1 MAHAEFIV
9 VTWEQRASRKDTAMS
24 IKELWT
30 KVDNWWTSR
39 DSSGAGSY
47 VALDADGLIC
57 DKGSVVT
64 VELDQKQ
71 PRTSGLEIVK
81 KSGGLDR
88 KENVEMLNRA
98 FNGLINEL
106 SGINEHLDRQIAQHE
121 KLMQRIDE
129 LPHLLENIPD
139 SVQSQK
145 QLVDGLIEQL
155 QGKALK
161 EQQFVDIV
169 GKIPAEST
177 KQTHALVDM
186 NQKLS
191 VAADIDAQINENLN
205 KFNQTLG
212 KLDTDTVS
220 QTDSIMQMSKTFAAS
235 DRHLKYVMSR
245 QNKRFLWVFSI
256 AIGVCTFAIIALAV
270 IILMILNT

>member
-1 MAHAEFIV
+1 MAGGYKAG
-9 VTWEQRASRKDTAMS
+9 RKDTAMS
-24 IKELWT
+24 LKELWT
-30 KVDNWWTSR
+30 KVDTWWTSR
-39 DSSGAGSY
+39 DNRRVDSY
-47 VALDADGLIC
+47 VAVDEEGLIR
-57 DKGSVVT
+57 DDAAVVT
-64 VELDQKQ
+64 AQADEKR
-71 PRTSGLEIVK
+71 PRPGGLEIVK
-81 KSGGLDR
+81 KSGALDK
-88 KENVEMLNRA
+88 KENAEMLGKA
-98 FNGLINEL
+98 FESLINQL

-121 KLMQRIDE
+121 KLTQRIDE
-129 LPHLLENIPD
+129 LPQLLENIPD
-139 SVQSQK
+139 AVQNQK

-169 GKIPAEST
+169 GKIPAEAA

-191 VAADIDAQINENLN
+191 VSADIDAQINENLN

-245 QNKRFLWVFSI
+245 QNKRFMWVFSI
-256 AIGVCTFAIIALAV
+256 AIGICTFAIIALAV
-270 IILMILNT
+270 IIMMVLNK

>member
-1 MAHAEFIV
+1 
-9 VTWEQRASRKDTAMS
+9 MS
-24 IKELWT
+24 IKELWS
-30 KVDNWWTSR
+30 KVDTWWTNR
-39 DSSGAGSY
+39 DSSRADSY
-47 VALDADGLIC
+47 VAVDEDGLIC
-57 DKGSVVT
+57 DDGSVVT
-64 VELDQKQ
+64 VRPDEKQ
-71 PRTSGLEIVK
+71 PKAGGLEIVK
-81 KSGGLDR
+81 KGGALDR
-88 KENVEMLNRA
+88 KENVEMLGKA
-98 FNGLINEL
+98 FDSLISEL

-139 SVQSQK
+139 SVRTQK

-245 QNKRFLWVFSI
+245 QNKRFILVFAI
-256 AIGVCTFAIIALAV
+256 AMGISAFAIIVLAAAV
-270 IILMILNT
+270 VLLLNNLG

>member
-1 MAHAEFIV
+1 
-9 VTWEQRASRKDTAMS
+9 MS
-24 IKELWT
+24 IKELWA
-30 KVDNWWTSR
+30 KVDTWWTNR
-39 DSSGAGSY
+39 DSSRADSY
-47 VALDADGLIC
+47 VAVDEDGLIC
-57 DKGSVVT
+57 DQGSVVT
-64 VELDQKQ
+64 VQ
-71 PRTSGLEIVK
+71 PDEKRPKAGGIEIVK
-81 KSGGLDR
+81 KGGGLDR
-88 KENVEMLNRA
+88 KENVEMLSKA
-98 FNGLINEL
+98 FDSLINEL

-139 SVQSQK
+139 SVQNQK

-256 AIGVCTFAIIALAV
+256 AIGACTLAIIAFAV
-270 IILMILNT
+270 IILMVLNK

>member
-1 MAHAEFIV
+1 
-9 VTWEQRASRKDTAMS
+9 MS
-24 IKELWT
+24 IKELWA
-30 KVDNWWTSR
+30 KVDTWWTSR
-39 DSSGAGSY
+39 DGRRVDSY
-47 VALDADGLIC
+47 VAVDEDGLIR
-57 DKGSVVT
+57 DDAAVVT
-64 VELDQKQ
+64 AQADGKR
-71 PRTSGLEIVK
+71 PKPGGLEIVK
-81 KSGGLDR
+81 KGGGLDR
-88 KENVEMLNRA
+88 KENVEMLGKA
-98 FNGLINEL
+98 FDSLINQL
-106 SGINEHLDRQIAQHE
+106 SGINEHLDRQITQHE

-129 LPHLLENIPD
+129 LPQLLENIPD

-169 GKIPAEST
+169 KKIPAESA

-191 VAADIDAQINENLN
+191 VATDIDVQINENLN
-205 KFNQTLG
+205 RFNQTLG
-212 KLDTDTVS
+212 KLDTNTVS

-245 QNKRFLWVFSI
+245 QNNRFLWVFSI

-270 IILMILNT
+270 IILMVLNK

>member
-1 MAHAEFIV
+1 VAHAVSGFV
-9 VTWEQRASRKDTAMS
+9 VGGRLASGKDTAMS
-24 IKELWT
+24 LKELWA

-39 DSSGAGSY
+39 DSRRVDSY
-47 VALDADGLIC
+47 VAVDADGLIR
-57 DKGSVVT
+57 DDAAVVT
-64 VELDQKQ
+64 AQADEKR
-71 PRTSGLEIVK
+71 PKAGGLEIVK
-81 KSGGLDR
+81 KAGALDR
-88 KENVEMLNRA
+88 KENVEMLGKA
-98 FNGLINEL
+98 FDSLINQL

-121 KLMQRIDE
+121 KLTQRIDE
-129 LPHLLENIPD
+129 LPQLLENIPD
-139 SVQSQK
+139 AVQSQK

-169 GKIPAEST
+169 GKIPAESA
-177 KQTHALVDM
+177 KQTHTLVDM

-191 VAADIDAQINENLN
+191 VAADIDTQINENFN

-256 AIGVCTFAIIALAV
+256 AIGICTFAIIALAV
-270 IILMILNT
+270 IILMVLNK